1 MLIFAILR
9 GLGRQYTPFTAGIDT
24 RLASLTFQ
32 DVISHLR
39 SHTAMTSLHHE
50 SRPKRDFPP
59 MANLGLF
66 DPQGADR
73 RRGKTTTDQDEAA
86 ADRSI
91 VLLIVTSVCATRIA
105 TMSAASDSVVISSP
119 DPAKNSG
126 KFAPREQNSY
136 TYLANSA
143 PRIKELRMQPAFTKL
158 QNMIWAYS
166 ETADR

>member
-1 MLIFAILR
+1 M
-9 GLGRQYTPFTAGIDT
+9 
-24 RLASLTFQ
+24 
-32 DVISHLR
+32 
-39 SHTAMTSLHHE
+39 
-50 SRPKRDFPP
+50 RDFPP
-59 MANLGLF
+59 MANLAVF

-91 VLLIVTSVCATRIA
+91 VLLIVKSVCATRIA

-126 KFAPREQNSY
+126 PFAPREQNSY

-158 QNMIWAYS
+158 QNIKPRIERGIAMISAFNCIYLVDLTTS
-166 ETADR
+166 IKKKER